1 MPYRLSQSSGGYF
14 VVNDAGVRKNKQ
26 PMSRS
31 RALRFLKAL
40 YANVPD
46 ATTKAANYS
55 AGAGET
61 ISGALG
67 RGGDGKFTR
76 VGSPD
81 ASKARKL
88 VQDIARKQQQQQ
100 AKKKPAKGKSK
111 RAAAAKKPTPKK
123 GAAPKKSD
131 AQKEQERQA
140 KLAQRQAEREQRR
153 KEAEAKKQQARREND
168 KKVAEGAGLGTDT
181 HDALTEFASPDEKIQ
196 LSPSMAADLEK
207 RGLVEKDSTGEYRMT
222 AQGRQYVRAAESGDV
237 RAAADAISEGSD
249 TVVKN
254 AQRATEKQARTDAQ
268 AKRRA
273 DVEARRAERKAKQ
286 KEKQSKGGGGGKAKP
301 SEADKQA
308 QREQQR
314 ASTRQSFAP
323 QAGVDSAD
331 AEELARSA
339 TQPGTPNDRL
349 VSAGLQNEQGEATD
363 QGRRFLS
370 AVERGDLRGAQAA
383 LQDAR
388 QRQERETRPPRISQR
403 RQMRSVRRVKAQTAS
418 DRAMF
423 AKMGGS
429 GSGGGGGRG
438 KGGGGAL
445 WSRGPDGKRVPS
457 KKDVQ
462 RFRENMQSAAKKE
475 AELSSKIRKVDNERA
490 ALDPS
495 WGQRFNA
502 KERKRRAAEQER
514 LSKEYD
520 DLRAQRKSVQKEG
533 QRWYKLMQRAETRRE
548 QAASATKASLDETAT
563 LSVFKAQN
571 GQWRWIIRSGS
582 AFLDRDREIFSR
594 KALMDAVERNRE
606 RGYYGP
612 LRWWHCG
619 EIDTVARKAGPG
631 LDIGDCD
638 FSGVIGRTLVESG
651 TFREERYARA
661 AQEHAAKLKASL
673 GVVYK
678 PLDISADRVYDR
690 LDIVERSL
698 CPADK
703 ARNQLSGSLHVF
715 QR

>member
-1 MPYRLSQSSGGYF
+1 MPYKLAQSNSGYF
-14 VVNDAGVRKNKQ
+14 VVNDRGERKNSK

-31 RALRFLKAL
+31 RALRFLRAL
-40 YANVPD
+40 YVNVAD
-46 ATTKAANYS
+46 ATVKANYGAT
-55 AGAGET
+55 AGQVIAGNL
-61 ISGALG
+61 A
-67 RGGDGKFTR
+67 RGGDGKFTNA
-76 VGSPD
+76 GNPTTD
-81 ASKARKL
+81 KL
-88 VQDIARKQQQQQ
+88 KKTIQDIARAAQRKQ
-100 AKKKPAKGKSK
+100 AKKKPAKPKKASK
-111 RAAAAKKPTPKK
+111 RAAAKKQ
-123 GAAPKKSD
+123 AAPKKTD

-153 KEAEAKKQQARREND
+153 KDAEAKKQQERRDND
-168 KKVAEGAGLGTDT
+168 KNVAEQAGLGTNT
-181 HDALTEFASPDEKIQ
+181 HDALTEFASPDEQIQ
-196 LSPSMAADLEK
+196 LSPSMAANLEK
-207 RGLVEKDSTGEYRMT
+207 RGLVEKDASGNYRMT
-222 AQGRQYVRAAESGDV
+222 PQGRQYVAAAQDGDV
-237 RAAADAISEGSD
+237 RRAADAISEGSD
-249 TVVKN
+249 TVAKN
-254 AQRATEKQARTDAQ
+254 QQRATEKQAREDAR

-273 DVEARRAERKAKQ
+273 EVEARRAEREAKQ
-286 KEKQSKGGGGGKAKP
+286 KEKQAKGGGGGGKAKP

-308 QREQQR
+308 QKEQER
-314 ASTRQSFAP
+314 ASNRESFAP

-339 TQPGTPNDRL
+339 ATPGTPNARL
-349 VSAGLQNEQGEATD
+349 IAAGLQNDQGEATD
-363 QGRRFLS
+363 QGRRFLG
-370 AVERGDLRGAQAA
+370 AIERGDLRGAQAA

-388 QRQERETRPPRISQR
+388 QRQEREAVRNERQQRISQR
-403 RQMRSVRRVKAQTAS
+403 RQRRNIRRV
-418 DRAMF
+418 
-423 AKMGGS
+423 
-429 GSGGGGGRG
+429 
-438 KGGGGAL
+438 
-445 WSRGPDGKRVPS
+445 
-457 KKDVQ
+457 
-462 RFRENMQSAAKKE
+462 
-475 AELSSKIRKVDNERA
+475 
-490 ALDPS
+490 
-495 WGQRFNA
+495 
-502 KERKRRAAEQER
+502 
-514 LSKEYD
+514 
-520 DLRAQRKSVQKEG
+520 
-533 QRWYKLMQRAETRRE
+533 
-548 QAASATKASLDETAT
+548 KASLDETAT

-594 KALMDAVERNRE
+594 KALIDAVERNRE

-651 TFREERYARA
+651 TFHDERYARA
-661 AQEHAAKLKASL
+661 AQQHATNLKASL

>member
-1 MPYRLSQSSGGYF
+1 MHLAISQS
-14 VVNDAGVRKNKQ
+14 RLRRLL
-26 PMSRS
+26 MS
-31 RALRFLKAL
+31 ALA
-40 YANVPD
+40 
-46 ATTKAANYS
+46 TKAANYS
-55 AGAGET
+55 ATAGQT
-61 ISGALG
+61 IAGALG

-76 VGSPD
+76 VGSSD
-81 ASKARKL
+81 GDKARKL
-88 VQDIARKQQQQQ
+88 IQDINRKQQQKL
-100 AKKKPAKGKSK
+100 AKKKPAKAKSK
-111 RAAAAKKPTPKK
+111 RASTAAKKPAAKK
-123 GAAPKKSD
+123 QTAPKKSE

-153 KEAEAKKQQARREND
+153 KDAEAKKKQERREND
-168 KKVAEGAGLGTDT
+168 KKVAEQSGLGTDT

-196 LSPSMAADLEK
+196 LSPKMAADLEK
-207 RGLVEKDSTGEYRMT
+207 RGLVEKDASGEYRMT

-249 TVVKN
+249 NVVKN
-254 AQRATEKQARTDAQ
+254 QQRATEKQARDDAR
-268 AKRRA
+268 AKRKQE
-273 DVEARRAERKAKQ
+273 VEARRAAAEAKK
-286 KEKQSKGGGGGKAKP
+286 KEKQAKGGGGGGKAKP

-314 ASTRQSFAP
+314 ATNRQSFAP
-323 QAGVDSAD
+323 QVGVDSAD
-331 AEELARSA
+331 ADDLARSA

-349 VSAGLQNEQGEATD
+349 ISAGLQNDQGEATD

-388 QRQERETRPPRISQR
+388 QRQERETKPPRISQR
-403 RQMRSVRRVKAQTAS
+403 RQNRSIRRV
-418 DRAMF
+418 
-423 AKMGGS
+423 
-429 GSGGGGGRG
+429 
-438 KGGGGAL
+438 
-445 WSRGPDGKRVPS
+445 
-457 KKDVQ
+457 
-462 RFRENMQSAAKKE
+462 
-475 AELSSKIRKVDNERA
+475 
-490 ALDPS
+490 
-495 WGQRFNA
+495 
-502 KERKRRAAEQER
+502 
-514 LSKEYD
+514 
-520 DLRAQRKSVQKEG
+520 
-533 QRWYKLMQRAETRRE
+533 
-548 QAASATKASLDETAT
+548 KASLDETAT

-571 GQWRWIIRSGS
+571 GQWRWLIRSGS

-594 KALMDAVERNRE
+594 KALIDAVDRNRE

-651 TFREERYARA
+651 TFREERYAYA
-661 AQEHAAKLKASL
+661 ARQHAAKLKASL
-673 GVVYK
+673 GVVYSAFDVIK
-678 PLDISADRVYDR
+678 PLDISADGVYDR

>member
-1 MPYRLSQSSGGYF
+1 MPYNIVASGSGYY
-14 VVNDAGVRKNKQ
+14 VVNDAGERKNKKA
-26 PMSRS
+26 MSRS
-31 RALRFLKAL
+31 RALRFLKVL

-55 AGAGET
+55 ATAGQT
-61 ISGALG
+61 IAGALG

-76 VGSPD
+76 VGSSD
-81 ASKARKL
+81 GDKARKL
-88 VQDIARKQQQQQ
+88 IQDLARKQQQKQ

-111 RAAAAKKPTPKK
+111 RASAAKRPAAKKQ
-123 GAAPKKSD
+123 AAPKKSD

-153 KEAEAKKQQARREND
+153 KEAEDKKKQERREND

-249 TVVKN
+249 TVAKN
-254 AQRATEKQARTDAQ
+254 QQRATEKQGREEAR
-268 AKRRA
+268 AKRKQE
-273 DVEARRAERKAKQ
+273 VEARRAEREKKKQ
-286 KEKQSKGGGGGKAKP
+286 NKGGGGKSKP
-301 SEADKQA
+301 TEADKQA

-314 ASTRQSFAP
+314 ASNRQSFAP
-323 QAGVDSAD
+323 QVGVDSAD
-331 AEELARSA
+331 AEVLAQSA
-339 TQPGTPNDRL
+339 TQPATPNDRL
-349 VSAGLQNEQGEATD
+349 VSAGLQNNQGEATD
-363 QGRRFLS
+363 QGRRFLN

-388 QRQERETRPPRISQR
+388 NRQERETKPPRISQR
-403 RQMRSVRRVKAQTAS
+403 RQNRSIRRV
-418 DRAMF
+418 
-423 AKMGGS
+423 
-429 GSGGGGGRG
+429 
-438 KGGGGAL
+438 
-445 WSRGPDGKRVPS
+445 
-457 KKDVQ
+457 
-462 RFRENMQSAAKKE
+462 
-475 AELSSKIRKVDNERA
+475 
-490 ALDPS
+490 
-495 WGQRFNA
+495 
-502 KERKRRAAEQER
+502 
-514 LSKEYD
+514 
-520 DLRAQRKSVQKEG
+520 
-533 QRWYKLMQRAETRRE
+533 
-548 QAASATKASLDETAT
+548 KASLDETAT

-594 KALMDAVERNRE
+594 KALIDAVERNRE

-651 TFREERYARA
+651 TFREERYACA
-661 AQEHAAKLKASL
+661 AQEHAATLKASL

-678 PLDISADRVYDR
+678 PLDISADGVYDR

>member
-1 MPYRLSQSSGGYF
+1 MLKHLDGDAILCAYEVMSMPYKLQPSSSGFY
-14 VVNDAGVRKNKQ
+14 VVNDAGERKNKQ
-26 PMSRS
+26 AMSRS
-31 RALRFLKAL
+31 RALRFLRAL
-40 YANVPD
+40 YVNVSD

-55 AGAGET
+55 ATAGQT
-61 ISGALG
+61 IAGALG

-76 VGSPD
+76 VGSSD
-81 ASKARKL
+81 GDKARKM
-88 VQDIARKQQQQQ
+88 VQDIARKQQQKQ
-100 AKKKPAKGKSK
+100 AKKKPAKGK
-111 RAAAAKKPTPKK
+111 RASAAAKKPATKK
-123 GAAPKKSD
+123 GTAPKKSD

-153 KEAEAKKQQARREND
+153 KDAEAKKQQARREND

-207 RGLVEKDSTGEYRMT
+207 RGLVEKDASGDYRMT
-222 AQGRQYVRAAESGDV
+222 AQGRQYVRAADSGDV

-249 TVVKN
+249 NVAKN
-254 AQRATEKQARTDAQ
+254 QQRATEKQGREEART
-268 AKRRA
+268 KRRA
-273 DVEARRAERKAKQ
+273 DVEARRAEREAK
-286 KEKQSKGGGGGKAKP
+286 KKQAKGGGGKAKP
-301 SEADKQA
+301 SPADKQA

-314 ASTRQSFAP
+314 ASNRQSFAP
-323 QAGVDSAD
+323 QAGIDSAD
-331 AEELARSA
+331 AEALALSA
-339 TQPGTPNDRL
+339 TQPGTPNARL
-349 VSAGLQNEQGEATD
+349 IAAGLQNDQGEATD
-363 QGRRFLS
+363 QGRRFLG
-370 AVERGDLRGAQAA
+370 AVERGDLRCAQAA

-388 QRQERETRPPRISQR
+388 NRQEREVKPPRISQR
-403 RQMRSVRRVKAQTAS
+403 RQMRGIRRVKAAMTNSQR
-418 DRAMF
+418 RAMF
-423 AKMGGS
+423 AKIS
-429 GSGGGGGRG
+429 TSGGHARNSGR
-438 KGGGGAL
+438 
-445 WSRGPDGKRVPS
+445 V
-457 KKDVQ
+457 KKA
-462 RFRENMQSAAKKE
+462 RKE
-475 AELSSKIRKVDNERA
+475 VVF
-490 ALDPS
+490 
-495 WGQRFNA
+495 Q
-502 KERKRRAAEQER
+502 RRALRLGGYPSTPKEQRGDKRELKTIRANLKRAEQTY
-514 LSKEYD
+514 KQEY
-520 DLRAQRKSVQKEG
+520 
-533 QRWYKLMQRAETRRE
+533 
-548 QAASATKASLDETAT
+548 QAAIKMKASLDEPAT

-571 GQWRWIIRSGS
+571 GQWRWLIRSGS

-594 KALMDAVERNRE
+594 KALIDAVERNRE

-651 TFREERYARA
+651 TFREERYAQA
-661 AQEHAAKLKASL
+661 AAEHAANLKASL

-703 ARNQLSGSLHVF
+703 ARNQISGGLYVF

>member
-1 MPYRLSQSSGGYF
+1 MLKHLDADAILFAYEVMSMHLPISQSRLRRLLLSQL
-14 VVNDAGVRKNKQ
+14 A
-26 PMSRS
+26 
-31 RALRFLKAL
+31 
-40 YANVPD
+40 
-46 ATTKAANYS
+46 TKAANYS
-55 AGAGET
+55 ATAGQT
-61 ISGALG
+61 IAGALG
-67 RGGDGKFTR
+67 RGGDGKFAR
-76 VGSPD
+76 VGSSD
-81 ASKARKL
+81 GDKARKL
-88 VQDIARKQQQQQ
+88 IQDINRKQQQKL
-100 AKKKPAKGKSK
+100 AKKKPAKSK
-111 RAAAAKKPTPKK
+111 RAAAAKKPAPKK

-153 KEAEAKKQQARREND
+153 KDAEAKKQQERRDND
-168 KKVAEGAGLGTDT
+168 TKVAEQAGLGTDT

-196 LSPSMAADLEK
+196 LSPKNAAELEK
-207 RGLVEKDSTGEYRMT
+207 RGLVEKDASGEYRMT
-222 AQGRQYVRAAESGDV
+222 PQGRQYVAAAQDGDV
-237 RAAADAISEGSD
+237 RRAADAMSEGSD
-249 TVVKN
+249 NVVKN
-254 AQRATEKQARTDAQ
+254 QQRATEKQAREEAR

-273 DVEARRAERKAKQ
+273 EVEARRAEREAKK
-286 KEKQSKGGGGGKAKP
+286 KEKQSKGGGGGGKTKP

-308 QREQQR
+308 QKEQQR
-314 ASTRQSFAP
+314 ASNRQSFAP
-323 QAGVDSAD
+323 QAGVDSND
-331 AEELARSA
+331 AEALARSA
-339 TQPGTPNDRL
+339 TQPGPPNERL

-370 AVERGDLRGAQAA
+370 AVERGDLRSAQAA

-388 QRQERETRPPRISQR
+388 QRLGREADRNERQARISQR
-403 RQMRSVRRVKAQTAS
+403 RQNRSIRRV
-418 DRAMF
+418 
-423 AKMGGS
+423 
-429 GSGGGGGRG
+429 
-438 KGGGGAL
+438 
-445 WSRGPDGKRVPS
+445 
-457 KKDVQ
+457 
-462 RFRENMQSAAKKE
+462 
-475 AELSSKIRKVDNERA
+475 
-490 ALDPS
+490 
-495 WGQRFNA
+495 
-502 KERKRRAAEQER
+502 
-514 LSKEYD
+514 
-520 DLRAQRKSVQKEG
+520 
-533 QRWYKLMQRAETRRE
+533 
-548 QAASATKASLDETAT
+548 KASLDEPAI
-563 LSVFKAQN
+563 LSVFKASN

-594 KALMDAVERNRE
+594 KALIEAVERNRE

-651 TFREERYARA
+651 TFRDERYARA
-661 AQEHAAKLKASL
+661 AHEHAASLKASL

>member
-1 MPYRLSQSSGGYF
+1 MPYKLQPSSSGYF
-14 VVNDAGVRKNKQ
+14 VVNDRGERKNKQ

-31 RALRFLKAL
+31 RALRFLRAL
-40 YANVPD
+40 YVNVSD
-46 ATTKAANYS
+46 ATVKAVTPIVGN
-55 AGAGET
+55 
-61 ISGALG
+61 LG
-67 RGGDGKFTR
+67 RSSTSGQFAA
-76 VGSPD
+76 VGSSD

-88 VQDIARKQQQQQ
+88 IQDLARKQQQKQ

-111 RAAAAKKPTPKK
+111 RASAKKPAAKKQ
-123 GAAPKKSD
+123 AAPKKTD

-153 KEAEAKKQQARREND
+153 KEAEAKKKQERREND
-168 KKVAEGAGLGTDT
+168 KKVAEGAGLGKDT
-181 HDALTEFASPDEKIQ
+181 HDALTEFANPDEKIQ
-196 LSPSMAADLEK
+196 LSPKNAADLEK
-207 RGLVEKDSTGEYRMT
+207 RGLVEKDASGEYRMT
-222 AQGRQYVRAAESGDV
+222 QQGRTYVDAAKSGDV
-237 RAAADAISEGSD
+237 RRAADAISEGSD
-249 TVVKN
+249 NVVKN
-254 AQRATEKQARTDAQ
+254 QQRATEKQARTDAQ

-273 DVEARRAERKAKQ
+273 DVEARRAEREAKQ
-286 KEKQSKGGGGGKAKP
+286 KEKQAKGGGGGGKAKP

-308 QREQQR
+308 QKDQQR
-314 ASTRQSFAP
+314 VSNRQSFAP

-331 AEELARSA
+331 AEELAQSA
-339 TQPGTPNDRL
+339 MQPGTPNDRL
-349 VSAGLQNEQGEATD
+349 IAAGLQNDQGEATD

-388 QRQERETRPPRISQR
+388 QRQERNATRNERQQRISQR
-403 RQMRSVRRVKAQTAS
+403 RQNRSIRRV
-418 DRAMF
+418 
-423 AKMGGS
+423 
-429 GSGGGGGRG
+429 
-438 KGGGGAL
+438 
-445 WSRGPDGKRVPS
+445 
-457 KKDVQ
+457 
-462 RFRENMQSAAKKE
+462 
-475 AELSSKIRKVDNERA
+475 
-490 ALDPS
+490 
-495 WGQRFNA
+495 
-502 KERKRRAAEQER
+502 
-514 LSKEYD
+514 
-520 DLRAQRKSVQKEG
+520 
-533 QRWYKLMQRAETRRE
+533 
-548 QAASATKASLDETAT
+548 KASLDEPAT

-571 GQWRWIIRSGS
+571 GQWRWLIRSGS

-594 KALMDAVERNRE
+594 KALIDAVERNRE

-651 TFREERYARA
+651 TFRAERYARA
-661 AQEHAAKLKASL
+661 AQEHAANLKASL

>member
-1 MPYRLSQSSGGYF
+1 MHLAISHSRLRRLLLSTL
-14 VVNDAGVRKNKQ
+14 AI
-26 PMSRS
+26 
-31 RALRFLKAL
+31 
-40 YANVPD
+40 
-46 ATTKAANYS
+46 KAANYS
-55 AGAGET
+55 ATAGQT
-61 ISGALG
+61 IAGALG

-76 VGSPD
+76 VGSSD
-81 ASKARKL
+81 GDKARKL
-88 VQDIARKQQQQQ
+88 IQDINRKQQQKL
-100 AKKKPAKGKSK
+100 AKKKPAKAKSK
-111 RAAAAKKPTPKK
+111 RAAAAAKKPTPKK
-123 GAAPKKSD
+123 GAAPKKTD

-140 KLAQRQAEREQRR
+140 EREQRR
-153 KEAEAKKQQARREND
+153 KDAEAKKKQERRDND

-181 HDALTEFASPDEKIQ
+181 HDALTEFAVPDEKIQ

-207 RGLVEKDSTGEYRMT
+207 RGLVEKDANGEYRMT
-222 AQGRQYVRAAESGDV
+222 QQGRTYVDAAKSGDV
-237 RAAADAISEGSD
+237 RRAADAISEGSD
-249 TVVKN
+249 NVVKN
-254 AQRATEKQARTDAQ
+254 QQRATEKQARTDAQ

-273 DVEARRAERKAKQ
+273 EVEARRAEREAKK

-308 QREQQR
+308 QKDQQR
-314 ASTRQSFAP
+314 ASNRQSFAP

-339 TQPGTPNDRL
+339 ATPGMPNARL
-349 VSAGLQNEQGEATD
+349 IAAGLQNPQGEATD

-388 QRQERETRPPRISQR
+388 NRQERDASRGERQQRISQR
-403 RQMRSVRRVKAQTAS
+403 RQNRSIRRVKAQTAS

-423 AKMGGS
+423 AKMGGG
-429 GSGGGGGRG
+429 GSGGGGGG
-438 KGGGGAL
+438 GSKGGGSAL

-457 KKDVQ
+457 EKDVQ
-462 RFRENMQSAAKKE
+462 RFREGMQSAAKKD
-475 AELSSKIRKVDNERA
+475 ADLTSKIRKVDNERA

-502 KERKRRAAEQER
+502 KERKRRAAEHER
-514 LSKEYD
+514 LTKEYE
-520 DLRAQRKSVQKEG
+520 DLRAQRRTVQKEG

-548 QAASATKASLDETAT
+548 QAATTTKASLDEPAT
-563 LSVFKAQN
+563 LSVFKARN

-594 KALMDAVERNRE
+594 KALIDAVARNRE

-661 AQEHAAKLKASL
+661 AQEHAANLKASL